1 MKRIQLSDHFKLSTI
16 LLFSLP
22 SIGMQIVDNAYQV
35 ADGYFISNYIGEAA
49 FEAENLIFPPLLI
62 VMYVGLMFGSGASAL
77 ISRELGEG
85 HRDKANRI
93 LSMAVL
99 ALAVIG
105 VVISGALYFLLPAVA
120 RWVGAS
126 DGLIPDCVTYGKVLS
141 LFMPFQMLSIAFHPL
156 LITSERPGLGL
167 VTTVANAAANIFL
180 DWLFVAVFGW
190 GMKGAAVATGLAW
203 LVSAVI
209 PAVYFANR
217 THTLHFTRPA
227 LDLAAFGQTLYNG
240 ASEMVDAVA
249 YAVVALIFNLQMLRY
264 LGEAGVGA
272 YAVSEYVGG
281 LFSAVFYGVSMSIV
295 PVVGYHL
302 GKQNAEELHSLRRNG
317 LLLMGLFGLAMTGLC
332 LAMAGAVSRFFVG
345 YNEELSALA
354 AHALRIVSLSF
365 LLGGITT
372 YSTSYFT
379 GLNQGGA
386 SLIIAAVKGFVG
398 PLAAVWL
405 LPLLI
410 GVNGLWLS
418 LPFAELLTLIVVIV
432 CFFCWNRHEDQKL
445 KETSYE
451 DEGIWER
458 R

>member
-1 MKRIQLSDHFKLSTI
+1 MKRIQLSDHFTLSTI

-22 SIGMQIVDNAYQV
+22 SIGMQIVDNTYQV

-62 VMYVGLMFGSGASAL
+62 VMYVGLMFGTGASAL

-85 HRDKANRI
+85 HRKKANAI
-93 LSMAVL
+93 LSMTML
-99 ALAVIG
+99 ALAAIG
-105 VVISGALYFLLPAVA
+105 LLLSAALYFLLPDVA

-126 DGLIPDCVTYGKVLS
+126 DALLPNCVTYGRVLS

-156 LITSERPGLGL
+156 LITAERPGLGL
-167 VTTVANAAANIFL
+167 VTTIANAAANILL
-180 DWLFVAVFGW
+180 DWLFVAVLGW
-190 GMKGAAVATGLAW
+190 GMEGAAVATGIAW
-203 LVSAVI
+203 TISAVI
-209 PAVYFANR
+209 PLVYFSNR
-217 THTLHFTRPA
+217 NHSLHFTRPA
-227 LDLAAFGQTLYNG
+227 LDLAALGQTVYNG

-264 LGEAGVGA
+264 LGEDGVGA

-302 GKQNAEELHSLRRNG
+302 GQKNKAELHSLRRNG
-317 LLLMGLFGLAMTGLC
+317 HVLMGLFGLAMTGLC
-332 LAMAGAVSRFFVG
+332 LAMAEPISRFFVG
-345 YNEELSALA
+345 YNTSLSALA
-354 AHALRIVSLSF
+354 AHALRLVSLSF

-372 YSTSYFT
+372 YSSSFFT
-379 GLNQGGA
+379 GLNEGGA

-410 GVNGLWLS
+410 GEDGLWLS
-418 LPFAELLTLIVVIV
+418 LPLAELLAAVSVLA
-432 CFFCWNRHEDQKL
+432 CFLWWNRTEDQKL
-445 KETSYE
+445 REASAG
-451 DEGIWER
+451 DGG
-458 R
+458 

>member
-22 SIGMQIVDNAYQV
+22 SIGMQIVDNTYQV

-62 VMYVGLMFGSGASAL
+62 VMYVGLMFGTGASAL
-77 ISRELGEG
+77 ISRELGEA
-85 HRDKANRI
+85 HREKANAI
-93 LSMAVL
+93 LSMTML
-99 ALAVIG
+99 ALAAIG
-105 VVISGALYFLLPAVA
+105 LLLSAALYFLLPDVA

-126 DGLIPDCVTYGKVLS
+126 DALLPNCVTYGRVLS

-156 LITSERPGLGL
+156 LITAERPGLGL
-167 VTTVANAAANIFL
+167 VTTIANAAANILL
-180 DWLFVAVFGW
+180 DWLFVAVLGW
-190 GMKGAAVATGLAW
+190 GMEGAAVATGIAW
-203 LVSAVI
+203 TISAVI
-209 PAVYFANR
+209 PLVYFSNR
-217 THTLHFTRPA
+217 NHSLHFTRPA
-227 LDLAAFGQTLYNG
+227 LDLAALGQTVYNG

-264 LGEAGVGA
+264 LGEDGVGA

-302 GKQNAEELHSLRRNG
+302 GQKNKAELHSLRRNG
-317 LLLMGLFGLAMTGLC
+317 HVLMGLLGLAMTGLC
-332 LAMAGAVSRFFVG
+332 MAMAEPVSRFFVG
-345 YNEELSALA
+345 YNTSLSALA
-354 AHALRIVSLSF
+354 AHALRLVSLSF

-372 YSTSYFT
+372 YSSSYFT
-379 GLNQGGA
+379 GLNEGGA

-410 GVNGLWLS
+410 GVDGLWLS
-418 LPFAELLTLIVVIV
+418 LPMAELLAAVSVLA
-432 CFFCWNRHEDQKL
+432 CFLWWNKMEDQKL
-445 KETSYE
+445 REASAG
-451 DEGIWER
+451 DGG
-458 R
+458 

>member
-22 SIGMQIVDNAYQV
+22 CIGMQIVDNTYQV

-62 VMYVGLMFGSGASAL
+62 VMYVGLMFGTGASAL
-77 ISRELGEG
+77 ISRELGEA
-85 HRDKANRI
+85 HREKANAI
-93 LSMAVL
+93 LSMTML
-99 ALAVIG
+99 ALAAIG
-105 VVISGALYFLLPAVA
+105 LLLSAALYFLLPDVA

-126 DGLIPDCVTYGKVLS
+126 DALLPNCVTYGRVLS

-156 LITSERPGLGL
+156 LITAERPGLGL
-167 VTTVANAAANIFL
+167 VTTIANAAANILL
-180 DWLFVAVFGW
+180 DWLFVAVLGW
-190 GMKGAAVATGLAW
+190 GMEGAAVATGIAW
-203 LVSAVI
+203 TISAVI
-209 PAVYFANR
+209 PLVYFSNR
-217 THTLHFTRPA
+217 NHSLHFTRPA
-227 LDLAAFGQTLYNG
+227 LDLAALGQTVYNG

-264 LGEAGVGA
+264 LGEDGVGA

-302 GKQNAEELHSLRRNG
+302 GQKNKAELHSLRRNG
-317 LLLMGLFGLAMTGLC
+317 HVLMGLLGLAMTGLC
-332 LAMAGAVSRFFVG
+332 MAMAEPISRFFVG
-345 YNEELSALA
+345 YNTSLSALA
-354 AHALRIVSLSF
+354 AHALRLVSLSF

-372 YSTSYFT
+372 YSSSYFT
-379 GLNQGGA
+379 GLNEGGA

-410 GVNGLWLS
+410 GEDGLWLS
-418 LPFAELLTLIVVIV
+418 LPLAELLAAVSVLA
-432 CFFCWNRHEDQKL
+432 CFLWWNRTEDQKL
-445 KETSYE
+445 REASAG
-451 DEGIWER
+451 DGG
-458 R
+458 

>member
-1 MKRIQLSDHFKLSTI
+1 MKRIQLSDHFNISTI

-22 SIGMQIVDNAYQV
+22 SIGMQIVDNTYQV
-35 ADGYFISNYIGEAA
+35 ADGFFISNYIGEAA

-62 VMYVGLMFGSGASAL
+62 VMYVGLMFGTGASAL

-85 HRDKANRI
+85 KREKANEI
-93 LSMAVL
+93 LSTTVL
-99 ALAVIG
+99 VLSAAG
-105 VVISGALYFLLPAVA
+105 VLLSVALYCLLPAVA

-126 DGLIPDCVTYGKVLS
+126 EALIPDCVTYGRVLS
-141 LFMPFQMLSIAFHPL
+141 FFMPFQMLSIAFHPL
-156 LITSERPGLGL
+156 LITAERPGLGL
-167 VTTVANAAANIFL
+167 AATITNAAANILL
-180 DWLFVAVFGW
+180 DWVFVAVLGW
-190 GMKGAAVATGLAW
+190 GMEGAAVATGLAW
-203 LVSAVI
+203 LLSAVI

-217 THTLHFTRPA
+217 SHTLRFTRPA
-227 LDLAAFGQTLYNG
+227 LDLAALGQTLYNG

-272 YAVSEYVGG
+272 YAISEYVGG
-281 LFSAVFYGVSMSIV
+281 LFSAMFYGVSMSIV

-302 GKQNAEELHSLRRNG
+302 GKKNRAELHSLRRNG
-317 LLLMGLFGLAMTGLC
+317 LLLMGILGLAMMGLC
-332 LAMAGAVSRFFVG
+332 LAMADPISRFFVG
-345 YNEELSALA
+345 YNEALSALA
-354 AHALRIVSLSF
+354 AHALRLVSLSF

-372 YSTSYFT
+372 YSSSYFT

-386 SLIIAAVKGFVG
+386 SLIIAAVKGFAG

-418 LPFAELLTLIVVIV
+418 LPLAELLAMTAAMA
-432 CFFCWNRHEDQKL
+432 CFLWWNRNEDQIL
-445 KETSYE
+445 REVSDE
-451 DEGIWER
+451 DIVIEN
-458 R
+458 

>member
-22 SIGMQIVDNAYQV
+22 SIGMQIVDNTYQV

-62 VMYVGLMFGSGASAL
+62 VMYVGLMFGTGASAL
-77 ISRELGEG
+77 ISRELGEA
-85 HRDKANRI
+85 HREKANAI
-93 LSMAVL
+93 LSMTML
-99 ALAVIG
+99 ALAAIG
-105 VVISGALYFLLPAVA
+105 FLLSAALYFLLPDVA

-126 DGLIPDCVTYGKVLS
+126 DALLPNCVTYGRVLS

-156 LITSERPGLGL
+156 LITAERPGLGL
-167 VTTVANAAANIFL
+167 VTTIANAAANILL
-180 DWLFVAVFGW
+180 DWLFVAVLGW
-190 GMKGAAVATGLAW
+190 GMEGAAVATGIAW
-203 LVSAVI
+203 TISAVI
-209 PAVYFANR
+209 PLVYFSNR
-217 THTLHFTRPA
+217 NHSLHFTRPA
-227 LDLAAFGQTLYNG
+227 LDLAALGQTVYNG

-264 LGEAGVGA
+264 LGEDGVGA

-302 GKQNAEELHSLRRNG
+302 GQKNKAELHSLRRNG
-317 LLLMGLFGLAMTGLC
+317 HVLMGLFGLAMTGLC
-332 LAMAGAVSRFFVG
+332 LAMAEPISRFFVG
-345 YNEELSALA
+345 YNTSLSALA
-354 AHALRIVSLSF
+354 AHALRLVSLSF

-372 YSTSYFT
+372 YSSSYFT
-379 GLNQGGA
+379 GLNEGGA

-410 GVNGLWLS
+410 GVDGLWLS
-418 LPFAELLTLIVVIV
+418 LPMAELLAAVSVLA
-432 CFFCWNRHEDQKL
+432 CFLWWNRMEDQKL
-445 KETSYE
+445 REASAG
-451 DEGIWER
+451 DGG
-458 R
+458 

>member
-22 SIGMQIVDNAYQV
+22 SIGMQIVDNTYQV

-62 VMYVGLMFGSGASAL
+62 VMYVGLMFGTGASAL
-77 ISRELGEG
+77 ISRELGEA
-85 HRDKANRI
+85 HREKANAI
-93 LSMAVL
+93 LSMTML
-99 ALAVIG
+99 ALAAIG
-105 VVISGALYFLLPAVA
+105 LLLSAALYFLLPDVA

-126 DGLIPDCVTYGKVLS
+126 DALLPNCVKYGRVLS

-156 LITSERPGLGL
+156 LITAERPGLGL
-167 VTTVANAAANIFL
+167 VTTIANAAANILL
-180 DWLFVAVFGW
+180 DWLFVAVLGW
-190 GMKGAAVATGLAW
+190 GMEGAAVATGIAW
-203 LVSAVI
+203 TISAVI
-209 PAVYFANR
+209 PLVYFSNR
-217 THTLHFTRPA
+217 NHSLHFTRPA
-227 LDLAAFGQTLYNG
+227 LDLAALGQTVYNG

-264 LGEAGVGA
+264 LGEDGVGA

-302 GKQNAEELHSLRRNG
+302 GQKNKAELHSLRRNG
-317 LLLMGLFGLAMTGLC
+317 HVLMGLLGLAMTGLC
-332 LAMAGAVSRFFVG
+332 MAMAEPVSRFFVG
-345 YNEELSALA
+345 YNTSLSALA
-354 AHALRIVSLSF
+354 AHALRLVSLSF

-372 YSTSYFT
+372 YSSSYFT
-379 GLNQGGA
+379 GLNEGGA

-410 GVNGLWLS
+410 GVDGLWLS
-418 LPFAELLTLIVVIV
+418 LPMAELLAAVSVLA
-432 CFFCWNRHEDQKL
+432 CFLWWNRMEDQKL
-445 KETSYE
+445 REASAG
-451 DEGIWER
+451 DGG
-458 R
+458 

>member
-1 MKRIQLSDHFKLSTI
+1 MKRIQLSDHFTLSTI

-22 SIGMQIVDNAYQV
+22 SIGMQIVDNTYQV

-62 VMYVGLMFGSGASAL
+62 VMYVGLMFGTGASAL
-77 ISRELGEG
+77 ISRELGEA
-85 HRDKANRI
+85 HREKANAI
-93 LSMAVL
+93 LSMTML
-99 ALAVIG
+99 ALAAIG
-105 VVISGALYFLLPAVA
+105 LLLSAALYFLLPDVA

-126 DGLIPDCVTYGKVLS
+126 DALLPNCVTYGRVLS

-156 LITSERPGLGL
+156 LITAERPGLGL
-167 VTTVANAAANIFL
+167 VTTIANAAANILL
-180 DWLFVAVFGW
+180 DWLFVAVLGW
-190 GMKGAAVATGLAW
+190 GMEGAAVATGIAW
-203 LVSAVI
+203 TISAVI
-209 PAVYFANR
+209 PLVYFSNR
-217 THTLHFTRPA
+217 NHSLHFTRPA
-227 LDLAAFGQTLYNG
+227 LDLAALGQTVYNG

-264 LGEAGVGA
+264 LGEDGVGA

-302 GKQNAEELHSLRRNG
+302 GQKNKAELHSLRRNG
-317 LLLMGLFGLAMTGLC
+317 HVLMGLLGLAMTGLC
-332 LAMAGAVSRFFVG
+332 MAMAEPVSRFFVG
-345 YNEELSALA
+345 YNTSLSALA
-354 AHALRIVSLSF
+354 AHALRLVSLSF

-372 YSTSYFT
+372 YSSSYFT
-379 GLNQGGA
+379 GLNEGGA

-410 GVNGLWLS
+410 GVDGLWLS
-418 LPFAELLTLIVVIV
+418 LPMAELLAAVSVLA
-432 CFFCWNRHEDQKL
+432 CFLWWNKMEDQKL
-445 KETSYE
+445 REASAG
-451 DEGIWER
+451 DGG
-458 R
+458 

>member
-22 SIGMQIVDNAYQV
+22 SIGMQIVDNTYQV

-62 VMYVGLMFGSGASAL
+62 VMYVGLMFGTGASAL
-77 ISRELGEG
+77 ISRELGEA
-85 HRDKANRI
+85 HREKANAI
-93 LSMAVL
+93 LSMTML
-99 ALAVIG
+99 ALAAIG
-105 VVISGALYFLLPAVA
+105 LLLSAALYFLLPDVA

-126 DGLIPDCVTYGKVLS
+126 DTLLPNCVTYGRVLS

-156 LITSERPGLGL
+156 LITAERPGLGL
-167 VTTVANAAANIFL
+167 VTTIANAAANILL
-180 DWLFVAVFGW
+180 DWLFVAVLGW
-190 GMKGAAVATGLAW
+190 GMEGAAVATGIAW
-203 LVSAVI
+203 TISAVI
-209 PAVYFANR
+209 PLVYFSNR
-217 THTLHFTRPA
+217 NHSLHFTRPA
-227 LDLAAFGQTLYNG
+227 LDLAALGQTVYNG

-264 LGEAGVGA
+264 LGEDGVGA

-302 GKQNAEELHSLRRNG
+302 GQKNKAELHSLRRNG
-317 LLLMGLFGLAMTGLC
+317 HVLMGLLGLAMTGLC
-332 LAMAGAVSRFFVG
+332 MAMAEPISRFFVG
-345 YNEELSALA
+345 YNTSLSALA
-354 AHALRIVSLSF
+354 AHALRLVSLSF

-372 YSTSYFT
+372 YAASYFT
-379 GLNQGGA
+379 GLNEGGA

-418 LPFAELLTLIVVIV
+418 LPLAEILATIAVVA
-432 CFFCWNRHEDQKL
+432 CFLWWYRHEYQKL
-445 KETSYE
+445 RTAPESDPEKENL
-451 DEGIWER
+451 
-458 R
+458 

>member
-22 SIGMQIVDNAYQV
+22 SIGMQIVDNTYQV

-62 VMYVGLMFGSGASAL
+62 VMYVGLMFGTGASAL
-77 ISRELGEG
+77 ISRELGEA
-85 HRDKANRI
+85 HREKANAI
-93 LSMAVL
+93 LSMTML
-99 ALAVIG
+99 ALAAIG
-105 VVISGALYFLLPAVA
+105 LLLSAALYFLLPDVA

-126 DGLIPDCVTYGKVLS
+126 DTLLPNCVTYGRVLS

-156 LITSERPGLGL
+156 LITAERPGLGL
-167 VTTVANAAANIFL
+167 VTTIANAAANILL
-180 DWLFVAVFGW
+180 DWLFVAVLGW
-190 GMKGAAVATGLAW
+190 GMEGAAVATGIAW
-203 LVSAVI
+203 TISAVI
-209 PAVYFANR
+209 PLVYFSNR
-217 THTLHFTRPA
+217 NHSLHFTRPA
-227 LDLAAFGQTLYNG
+227 LDLAALGQTVYNG

-264 LGEAGVGA
+264 LGEDGVGA

-302 GKQNAEELHSLRRNG
+302 GQKNKAELHSLRRNG
-317 LLLMGLFGLAMTGLC
+317 HVLMGLLGLAMTGLC
-332 LAMAGAVSRFFVG
+332 MAMAEPVSRFFVG
-345 YNEELSALA
+345 YNTSLSALA
-354 AHALRIVSLSF
+354 AHALRLVSLSF

-372 YSTSYFT
+372 YSSSYFT
-379 GLNQGGA
+379 GLNEGGA

-410 GVNGLWLS
+410 GVDGLWLS
-418 LPFAELLTLIVVIV
+418 LPMAELLAAVSVLA
-432 CFFCWNRHEDQKL
+432 CFLWWNRMEDQKL
-445 KETSYE
+445 REASAG
-451 DEGIWER
+451 DGG
-458 R
+458 

>member
-22 SIGMQIVDNAYQV
+22 SIGMQIVDNTYQV

-62 VMYVGLMFGSGASAL
+62 VMYVGLMFGTGASAL
-77 ISRELGEG
+77 ISRELGEA
-85 HRDKANRI
+85 HREKANAI
-93 LSMAVL
+93 LSMTML
-99 ALAVIG
+99 ALAAIG
-105 VVISGALYFLLPAVA
+105 LLLSAALYFLLPDVA

-126 DGLIPDCVTYGKVLS
+126 DALLPNCVTYGRVLS

-156 LITSERPGLGL
+156 LITAERPGLGL
-167 VTTVANAAANIFL
+167 VTTIANAAANILL
-180 DWLFVAVFGW
+180 DWLFVAVLGW
-190 GMKGAAVATGLAW
+190 GMEGAAVATGIAW
-203 LVSAVI
+203 TISAVI
-209 PAVYFANR
+209 PLVYFSNR
-217 THTLHFTRPA
+217 NHSLHFTRPA
-227 LDLAAFGQTLYNG
+227 LDLAALGQTVYNG

-264 LGEAGVGA
+264 LGEDGVGA

-302 GKQNAEELHSLRRNG
+302 GQKNKAELHSLRRNG
-317 LLLMGLFGLAMTGLC
+317 HVLMGLLGLAMTGLC
-332 LAMAGAVSRFFVG
+332 MAMAEPVSRFFVG
-345 YNEELSALA
+345 YNTSLSALA
-354 AHALRIVSLSF
+354 AHALRLVSLSF

-372 YSTSYFT
+372 YSSSYFT
-379 GLNQGGA
+379 GLNEGGA

-410 GVNGLWLS
+410 GVDGLWLS
-418 LPFAELLTLIVVIV
+418 LPMAELLAAVSVLA
-432 CFFCWNRHEDQKL
+432 CFLWWNRMEDQKL
-445 KETSYE
+445 REASAG
-451 DEGIWER
+451 DGG
-458 R
+458 

>member
-22 SIGMQIVDNAYQV
+22 SIGMQIVDNTYQV

-62 VMYVGLMFGSGASAL
+62 VMYVGLMFGTGASAL
-77 ISRELGEG
+77 ISRELGEA
-85 HRDKANRI
+85 HREKANAI
-93 LSMAVL
+93 LSMTML
-99 ALAVIG
+99 ALAAIG
-105 VVISGALYFLLPAVA
+105 LLLSAALYFLLPDVA

-126 DGLIPDCVTYGKVLS
+126 DALLPNCVTYGRVLS

-156 LITSERPGLGL
+156 LITAERPGLGL
-167 VTTVANAAANIFL
+167 VTTIANAAANILL
-180 DWLFVAVFGW
+180 DWLFVAVLGW
-190 GMKGAAVATGLAW
+190 GMEGAAVATGIAW
-203 LVSAVI
+203 TISAVI
-209 PAVYFANR
+209 PLVYFSNR
-217 THTLHFTRPA
+217 NHSLHFTRPA
-227 LDLAAFGQTLYNG
+227 LDLAALGQTVYNG

-264 LGEAGVGA
+264 LGEDGVGA

-302 GKQNAEELHSLRRNG
+302 GQKNKAELHSLRRNG
-317 LLLMGLFGLAMTGLC
+317 HVLMGLLGLAMTGLC
-332 LAMAGAVSRFFVG
+332 MAMAEPISRFFVG
-345 YNEELSALA
+345 YNTSLSALA
-354 AHALRIVSLSF
+354 AHALRLVSLSF

-372 YSTSYFT
+372 YSSSYFT
-379 GLNQGGA
+379 GLNEGGA

-410 GVNGLWLS
+410 GVDGLWLS
-418 LPFAELLTLIVVIV
+418 LPMAELLAAVSVLA
-432 CFFCWNRHEDQKL
+432 CFLWWNRMEDQKL
-445 KETSYE
+445 REASAG
-451 DEGIWER
+451 DGG
-458 R
+458 